1 MPINQ
6 NHPFEELGGV
16 KCAVVERNVPA
27 GRVAFLKELLE
38 HNGFEVV
45 TVPSPP
51 PKAAAPKPAVDPP
64 PALGEPALQERAL
77 QERALQERALQ
88 ERGEGEKTETFTVGV
103 TDVTFNTV
111 NAIFGRLLRTRDGH
125 VVTRDYWQQKER
137 VSYDD
142 IPYFE

>member
-1 MPINQ
+1 MAINQ

-51 PKAAAPKPAVDPP
+51 DKAAVATPP
-64 PALGEPALQERAL
+64 PALGEPALQEP
-77 QERALQERALQ
+77 ALQ
-88 ERGEGEKTETFTVGV
+88 ERGETFTVGV
-103 TDVTFNTV
+103 TDLTYNTV

-125 VVTRDYWQQKER
+125 VVTRKFWQQQEQ
-137 VSYDD
+137 VSHDD
-142 IPYFE
+142 IPYFDR